1 MANVIIEIDGVKHK
15 LIPNDPGTPPLEY
28 CTPEDCSLYINCDR
42 LRDCLCCI
50 HDAGSAVVNHYEL
63 IKE

>member
-1 MANVIIEIDGVKHK
+1 MAKVIIEIDGVKHK
-15 LIPNDPGTPPLEY
+15 LTPNDPEHIGEY
-28 CTPEDCSLYINCDR
+28 CTPENCSLYRNCY
-42 LRDCLCCI
+42 LSRDCLCCI

>member
-15 LIPNDPGTPPLEY
+15 LTPNDPDPHPFEY
-28 CTPEDCSLYINCDR
+28 CTPENCSLYRNCY
-42 LRDCLCCI
+42 LSRDCPCCI